1 MTWPAF
7 SAAIL
12 SRLLGSN
19 SRAFGRLARIFGASG
34 PVQPMFRTRRQGG
47 AQLSERERLAREY
60 RTARRQHR
68 PSKAICSKAKA
79 VTHSI
84 LARGQHGRA

>member
-1 MTWPAF
+1 MKWRAF

-12 SRLLGSN
+12 SRLLGSS
-19 SRAFGRLARIFGASG
+19 SRAFGRLARIFGVSE

-47 AQLSERERLAREY
+47 AQLSERDRLASAY

-68 PSKAICSKAKA
+68 PSKAICSRAKS

-84 LARGQHGRA
+84 LARGRHGRA